1 MTRLV
6 VSIAAFASLLVAAP
20 SALAADASGVAIIK
34 VSGAVEV
41 GKAGTFKPAA
51 PGALSADEFL
61 KVPQG
66 ATVSVKLANGQDAT
80 IAGQALVPCRRL
92 MDPATTVDALT
103 RFAKVM
109 QKAGELV
116 GAEKSGIV
124 PGAAKACQV
133 GTVFSARLGR
143 CVKKEAVFDGDIE
156 NVKLEVDRAET
167 DADLGNNDSA
177 KTRAEKVLAN
187 TVADKTEKRRMHT
200 VLGRVDT
207 SNLDLVGAQD
217 QLDQASAPVDADEG
231 DEASVYRAE
240 ALVARGR
247 LHVLMGED
255 GAGKK
260 DFQDAAKLAPASLA
274 ASNAHYELGALALAA
289 NDPKTADTEFASV
302 KDDKLQK
309 AADNLKKTASAP

>member
-1 MTRLV
+1 MNRIVACLAV
-6 VSIAAFASLLVAAP
+6 VSGLLLAAP
-20 SALAADASGVAIIK
+20 SAHCADASGVAITK
-34 VSGAVEV
+34 VNGGVQV
-41 GKAGTFKPAA
+41 GKAGAFKPAT
-51 PGALSADEFL
+51 PGALNADEFL
-61 KVPQG
+61 KVPSG
-66 ATVSVKLANGQDAT
+66 ATVSVKLANGQEAT
-80 IAGQALVPCRRL
+80 IGGQALVPCRRL
-92 MDPATTVDALT
+92 MDPATTVDAVT

-109 QKAGELV
+109 EKAGELV

-124 PGAAKACQV
+124 PGAAKACQM
-133 GTVFSARLGR
+133 GTVYSARLGK
-143 CVKKEAVFDGDIE
+143 CVKKEMPFDGDIE

-167 DADLGNNDSA
+167 DADLGNLDSA
-177 KTRAEKVLAN
+177 KSRAEKVLAN
-187 TVADKTEKRRMHT
+187 SVADKTEQRRMHT

-207 SNLDLVGAQD
+207 SNLDLPGAQD
-217 QLDQASAPVDADEG
+217 QLDQAAAPVDSGEG

-255 GAGKK
+255 SAGKK
-260 DFQDAAKLAPASLA
+260 DFQDAAKIAPTSLA

-309 AADNLKKTASAP
+309 AADNLKKTASSP